1 MASLKHVDQA
11 LLLGYIKTHPF
22 LGTKVK
28 ACSERNL
35 QLILNS
41 ICLDRAILLL
51 TTYAFN
57 QARSP
62 HNFGFGPRFR
72 MSFGSFSPFRLLS
85 ERRVNLRPLLRHPRI
100 VKSQGSSDFS

>member
-1 MASLKHVDQA
+1 MLTKPFY
-11 LLLGYIKTHPF
+11 YINTHPF

-62 HNFGFGPRFR
+62 HNFGLGPIFEGRLGRFR
-72 MSFGSFSPFRLLS
+72 HSVYCLNDALICDRF
-85 ERRVNLRPLLRHPRI
+85 
-100 VKSQGSSDFS
+100 